1 MIFHISN
8 ISASHNSV
16 NTIAK
21 RLIDN
26 LSARDIPAFRVD
38 HFNNFQDGIFVILR
52 EMGTTPGFIKDSKV
66 EVERAIDSVRNEFQ
80 LEYFHGHWI
89 S

>member
-8 ISASHNSV
+8 ISVHPDGIGI
-16 NTIAK
+16 IAE

-26 LSARDIPAFRVD
+26 LAGRDIPAFRVD
-38 HFNNFQDGIFVILR
+38 HFNNFRDGIFVVLS
-52 EMGTTPGFIKDSKV
+52 EMGATPGFIKDSKV
-66 EVERAIDSVRNEFQ
+66 EVEDAIVSVKNEFR
-80 LEYFHGHWI
+80 LEHFSGRWI